1 MTNRYLIPARVYSL
15 KTSELTNRFVGYL
28 ELTQPAAQA
37 ILGLHEHLFLLS
49 QRIQNISALKLQQLS
64 GLYFTDN
71 PALTLNVETIRQA
84 EREPDGYEVTW
95 YQMPVNEVLIGRSG
109 VQWTAAD
116 DPTQPA
122 FLIQTDS
129 FPLEAMKE
137 IATGNLIDEA
147 TLKPLITHP
156 GFTLTQRETSH

>member
-1 MTNRYLIPARVYSL
+1 M
-15 KTSELTNRFVGYL
+15 
-28 ELTQPAAQA
+28 
-37 ILGLHEHLFLLS
+37 GLHEHLFLLG

-71 PALTLNVETIRQA
+71 PALNLNVESIRQA
-84 EREPDGYEVTW
+84 EWEPDRYEVTW

-116 DPTQPA
+116 DPTNPA

-129 FPLEAMKE
+129 FPVEAIKE
-137 IATGNLIDEA
+137 IATGSTVDAA
-147 TLKPLITHP
+147 TLKSLMNHP
-156 GFTLTQRETSH
+156 GFTLMQRETSH